1 MSLRYEQHRALL
13 KARALLRDMMDPQ
26 RRPRKAGE
34 MRHRAAD
41 ALKHFPPLTDA
52 GEPLWSGDTFSPPES
67 CPKSGA

>member
-13 KARALLRDMMDPQ
+13 KARTLLRDMLDPAK
-26 RRPRKAGE
+26 RPKKAGE

-41 ALKHFPPLTDA
+41 ALRHFPALKDS
-52 GEPLWSGDTFSPPES
+52 GEPICSSDTFSAPDS